1 MATVQF
7 FGVDQV
13 MEAAENLNCPAWAI
27 FISRA
32 LFTKYEGS
40 EMAESLQLLQKNLD
54 ALSRP
59 GSTAIYTLKF
69 FEAEPGKTIKI
80 NERTVCDGGSFN
92 FKLVEP
98 EEREA
103 RLIGNSSQYG
113 IIAEMRKEIELL
125 KKQKEEAEAL
135 IDDEPETIGTLLI
148 DLIKKPHEL
157 AQLVNIGRS
166 LMGLQ
171 PQYIAAIGST
181 GSHKAIPENV
191 TESKENDLQR
201 LGVAI
206 DTLEKSDP
214 RLVDHLEKLAKMAT
228 DNPDQFNATVGMLD
242 LKM

>member
-40 EMAESLQLLQKNLD
+40 EMTESLQLLQKNLE

-69 FEAEPGKTIKI
+69 FESETGKAIKL

-98 EEREA
+98 AEREA
-103 RLIGNSSQYG
+103 MLIGNSSQYG
-113 IIAEMRKEIELL
+113 MIAEMRKEIEEL
-125 KKQKEEAEAL
+125 KKQKAAAEAL
-135 IDDEPETIGTLLI
+135 IDDDEPESIGTVLL
-148 DLIKKPHEL
+148 DLLKKPAEL
-157 AQLVNIGRS
+157 AQLVNIGRAMIGMPVQN
-166 LMGLQ
+166 MG
-171 PQYIAAIGST
+171 AIGSVPAIP
-181 GSHKAIPENV
+181 AIPE
-191 TESKENDLQR
+191 SKMQQVDR
-201 LGVAI
+201 LEKAL

-214 RLVDHLEKLAKMAT
+214 LLIDHLEKLAHMAT
-228 DNPDQFNATVGMLD
+228 TNPEQFKGTVSILD
-242 LKM
+242 LQ